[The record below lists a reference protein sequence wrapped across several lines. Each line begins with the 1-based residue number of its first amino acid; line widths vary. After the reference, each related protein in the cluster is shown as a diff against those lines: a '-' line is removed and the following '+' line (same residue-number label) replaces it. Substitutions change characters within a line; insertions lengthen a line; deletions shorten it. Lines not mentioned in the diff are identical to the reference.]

1 LGTLKQTPVAT
12 EPETNDTHTVIK
24 PERIASILNEM
35 RQQLVLIGVR
45 VDAEGPLY
53 NSLLVRLD
61 EATQQLYLDEL
72 NPFDA
77 QESLA
82 VGDIVHI
89 YASLRGIAI
98 RFVMTV
104 DNIFI
109 EDGHMLYVG
118 AYPTHISYL
127 QRRDIFRVPLPL
139 HERRSVTLQHERSE
153 LELTARLIDLS
164 IKGFCIGVLN
174 GTLNSRC
181 LQTHFRYLNMDLPEL
196 RAPLSGQATL
206 VNLRPSIH
214 PGITAAGF
222 SIIHSDPQ
230 TERALMRAALYYQR
244 EARKKAD

>member
-45 VDAEGPLY
+45 IDAKGPLY

-72 NPFDA
+72 NLLDA
-77 QESLA
+77 QELLS
-82 VGDIVHI
+82 VGDVVHI

-98 RFVMTV
+98 RFVMTI

-174 GTLNSRC
+174 GTINSRW
-181 LQTHFRYLNMDLPEL
+181 LQTHFRYFNMDLP
-196 RAPLSGQATL
+196 A
-206 VNLRPSIH
+206 LRPSAVPCSRFGKKVLMFDIDLFKVVKLRSINRQLYKKVSAMRE
-214 PGITAAGF
+214 GILA
-222 SIIHSDPQ
+222 II
-230 TERALMRAALYYQR
+230 RAI
-244 EARKKAD
+244 KS